1 MSLHQDVR
9 YAVRQFL
16 KSPGFTISAVLSLML
31 GIGATTAI
39 FSVVYGILLDPYPYK
54 DANRIVHVEEHLR
67 NGGFAQLMVNRR
79 QFEDI
84 RGVSSVEDVFF
95 EDKRQANLTGEKSPV
110 ALNVGFYSSNFF
122 KYMGVP
128 PLLGR
133 EFTSGDAPGG
143 NPAPVAVLS
152 YLFWQEHYGGSPEV
166 IGRALELDHV
176 SYTVIGVVPRR
187 FTWGDSDVYLLSALM
202 ADPYHYVIAFPRLK
216 PGTKYAAAEAEFQV
230 LVDRFAKEDQ
240 KNYPQQSRVKIAS
253 LNEELLGSFAG
264 TVVLLFGAVV
274 VLLGIGCTNVSNLL
288 LARGIARRHEFA
300 VRTSVGASRGRLMRQ
315 LLTESI
321 LLSVTGAALGVLA
334 SFWGAK
340 IISRMLPYDSIPH
353 EAAIGLNGPVLIFS
367 AAIAVMTGIL
377 FGISP
382 AYQLS
387 RPQPGSL
394 LRGGSAPL
402 VERTHA
408 RRMHRLPIAGQVALT
423 LLLMAAAGGAI
434 KGFLAR
440 IHTPLGFNPDN
451 VFQMFVVLPKSV
463 WQEPINQRVVLNQL
477 EMVREAV
484 AQAPGVTGA
493 GISLTWLPLRRERVF
508 SIDIQSKPALSETYA
523 ALMLISPQVISVLRI
538 PLLRGRVFDDAEFR
552 GRAPLAMVNQA
563 FVDLYLRASEPIGQ
577 IVRIRRNQFLPEVPL
592 EVIGVIGDAINDE
605 LDPVKPAVFLPYS
618 LDSNLRPGGLL
629 FARASSDP
637 EAAMRSAKARLSEMN
652 PDLVV
657 TQVRT
662 FRQSLQTYGWGNE
675 RLAATILAIYA
686 ATALVLAASGIY
698 GVVSFAVTH
707 QKQALGIRLALGAR
721 RATVVQLVLRS
732 TAEMFAVGAAAGLI
746 VTLILSPIILSWGGG
761 SASDPFTLLAAAFIL
776 VVVAALASIFPAWRA
791 ASIDPMQVL
800 RVD

>member
-761 SASDPFTLLAAAFIL
+761 RASDPFTLLAAAFIL

>member
-143 NPAPVAVLS
+143 NPPPVAVLS

-463 WQEPINQRVVLNQL
+463 WQEPIN
-477 EMVREAV
+477 
-484 AQAPGVTGA
+484 
-493 GISLTWLPLRRERVF
+493 
-508 SIDIQSKPALSETYA
+508 
-523 ALMLISPQVISVLRI
+523 
-538 PLLRGRVFDDAEFR
+538 
-552 GRAPLAMVNQA
+552 
-563 FVDLYLRASEPIGQ
+563 
-577 IVRIRRNQFLPEVPL
+577 
-592 EVIGVIGDAINDE
+592 
-605 LDPVKPAVFLPYS
+605 
-618 LDSNLRPGGLL
+618 
-629 FARASSDP
+629 
-637 EAAMRSAKARLSEMN
+637 
-652 PDLVV
+652 
-657 TQVRT
+657 
-662 FRQSLQTYGWGNE
+662 
-675 RLAATILAIYA
+675 
-686 ATALVLAASGIY
+686 
-698 GVVSFAVTH
+698 
-707 QKQALGIRLALGAR
+707 
-721 RATVVQLVLRS
+721 
-732 TAEMFAVGAAAGLI
+732 
-746 VTLILSPIILSWGGG
+746 
-761 SASDPFTLLAAAFIL
+761 
-776 VVVAALASIFPAWRA
+776 
-791 ASIDPMQVL
+791 
-800 RVD
+800 

>member
-1 MSLHQDVR
+1 
-9 YAVRQFL
+9 
-16 KSPGFTISAVLSLML
+16 
-31 GIGATTAI
+31 
-39 FSVVYGILLDPYPYK
+39 
-54 DANRIVHVEEHLR
+54 
-67 NGGFAQLMVNRR
+67 
-79 QFEDI
+79 
-84 RGVSSVEDVFF
+84 
-95 EDKRQANLTGEKSPV
+95 
-110 ALNVGFYSSNFF
+110 
-122 KYMGVP
+122 
-128 PLLGR
+128 
-133 EFTSGDAPGG
+133 
-143 NPAPVAVLS
+143 
-152 YLFWQEHYGGSPEV
+152 
-166 IGRALELDHV
+166 
-176 SYTVIGVVPRR
+176 
-187 FTWGDSDVYLLSALM
+187 
-202 ADPYHYVIAFPRLK
+202 
-216 PGTKYAAAEAEFQV
+216 
-230 LVDRFAKEDQ
+230 
-240 KNYPQQSRVKIAS
+240 
-253 LNEELLGSFAG
+253 
-264 TVVLLFGAVV
+264 
-274 VLLGIGCTNVSNLL
+274 
-288 LARGIARRHEFA
+288 
-300 VRTSVGASRGRLMRQ
+300 
-315 LLTESI
+315 
-321 LLSVTGAALGVLA
+321 
-334 SFWGAK
+334 
-340 IISRMLPYDSIPH
+340 
-353 EAAIGLNGPVLIFS
+353 
-367 AAIAVMTGIL
+367 
-377 FGISP
+377 
-382 AYQLS
+382 
-387 RPQPGSL
+387 
-394 LRGGSAPL
+394 
-402 VERTHA
+402 
-408 RRMHRLPIAGQVALT
+408 
-423 LLLMAAAGGAI
+423 
-434 KGFLAR
+434 
-440 IHTPLGFNPDN
+440 
-451 VFQMFVVLPKSV
+451 
-463 WQEPINQRVVLNQL
+463 
-477 EMVREAV
+477 MVREAV

>member
-1 MSLHQDVR
+1 
-9 YAVRQFL
+9 
-16 KSPGFTISAVLSLML
+16 
-31 GIGATTAI
+31 
-39 FSVVYGILLDPYPYK
+39 
-54 DANRIVHVEEHLR
+54 
-67 NGGFAQLMVNRR
+67 
-79 QFEDI
+79 
-84 RGVSSVEDVFF
+84 
-95 EDKRQANLTGEKSPV
+95 
-110 ALNVGFYSSNFF
+110 
-122 KYMGVP
+122 
-128 PLLGR
+128 
-133 EFTSGDAPGG
+133 
-143 NPAPVAVLS
+143 
-152 YLFWQEHYGGSPEV
+152 
-166 IGRALELDHV
+166 
-176 SYTVIGVVPRR
+176 
-187 FTWGDSDVYLLSALM
+187 
-202 ADPYHYVIAFPRLK
+202 
-216 PGTKYAAAEAEFQV
+216 
-230 LVDRFAKEDQ
+230 
-240 KNYPQQSRVKIAS
+240 
-253 LNEELLGSFAG
+253 
-264 TVVLLFGAVV
+264 
-274 VLLGIGCTNVSNLL
+274 
-288 LARGIARRHEFA
+288 
-300 VRTSVGASRGRLMRQ
+300 
-315 LLTESI
+315 
-321 LLSVTGAALGVLA
+321 
-334 SFWGAK
+334 
-340 IISRMLPYDSIPH
+340 
-353 EAAIGLNGPVLIFS
+353 
-367 AAIAVMTGIL
+367 
-377 FGISP
+377 
-382 AYQLS
+382 
-387 RPQPGSL
+387 
-394 LRGGSAPL
+394 
-402 VERTHA
+402 
-408 RRMHRLPIAGQVALT
+408 
-423 LLLMAAAGGAI
+423 
-434 KGFLAR
+434 
-440 IHTPLGFNPDN
+440 
-451 VFQMFVVLPKSV
+451 
-463 WQEPINQRVVLNQL
+463 
-477 EMVREAV
+477 MVREAV

-605 LDPVKPAVFLPYS
+605 LDRVKPAVFLPYS